1 MKKPNLQT
9 YKDLDQIIIKAG
21 FPNNL
26 EQIRAIAKQTFE
38 NIEENLDKPY
48 HLHKGTRPN
57 RDGFGAPLPH
67 GQRDETLLRHHLI
80 SELFRIW
87 MLGHDTVPEINN
99 KDYPATPF
107 VIFVEAIF
115 KLLKIGKIEA
125 HLEEFQSY
133 RKAILKNINLE

>member
-9 YKDLDQIIIKAG
+9 YKDFDQIIIKAG

-48 HLHKGTRPN
+48 HLHKGTRPS
-57 RDGFGAPLPH
+57 REGFGAPLPH
-67 GQRDETLLRHHLI
+67 GQRDETQLRHHLI

-87 MLGHDTVPEINN
+87 MLGHDIVPEINN
-99 KDYPATPF
+99 
-107 VIFVEAIF
+107 
-115 KLLKIGKIEA
+115 
-125 HLEEFQSY
+125 
-133 RKAILKNINLE
+133 N